1 MSTTTG
7 RHEDEPIDGPVRQL
21 FWRLRARLVTPPSE
35 QRANADLD
43 RLIGLAHVQ
52 AHEAPS
58 AGAMSK
64 PPVGGP
70 AIAMPPDHPVTIA
83 RDGLDVDRESPVAE
97 PAALPYHEDEVAA
110 RRRLVSAQA
119 MTRVAAAAM
128 VVFAFGAG
136 LAGARDGSVIRLD
149 ALLGR
154 DEVPDV
160 DPAIQVP
167 ELAAPSESDE
177 DAGDAEVA
185 DDTASSQVQ
194 PSDDANSGAPGAGDA
209 RDTTDASPTP
219 APAPDDV
226 EATEPAPPAPPA
238 PKPTKPKPPAGDE
251 QIIAAPPPDDL
262 DGFGGPKPCDQPK
275 LEDCLPADDTDTSDS
290 GSDEDASD
298 GSSTEDAEAEAEQL
312 ASRRF
317 GGSSTTP

>member
-1 MSTTTG
+1 
-7 RHEDEPIDGPVRQL
+7 
-21 FWRLRARLVTPPSE
+21 
-35 QRANADLD
+35 
-43 RLIGLAHVQ
+43 
-52 AHEAPS
+52 
-58 AGAMSK
+58 
-64 PPVGGP
+64 
-70 AIAMPPDHPVTIA
+70 
-83 RDGLDVDRESPVAE
+83 VDRESPVAE

-167 ELAAPSESDE
+167 ELAAPSETDE
-177 DAGDAEVA
+177 EAGDGEVA
-185 DDTASSQVQ
+185 DDTGSSQVQ
-194 PSDDANSGAPGAGDA
+194 PSDDANLGRSAGDD
-209 RDTTDASPTP
+209 RDTTDASPIPAP
-219 APAPDDV
+219 APAPDDA
-226 EATEPAPPAPPA
+226 EATEPAPPA

-275 LEDCLPADDTDTSDS
+275 LEDCLPADDSDTSDS

-298 GSSTEDAEAEAEQL
+298 GSSAEDAAAEAEQL